1 MSDQKLFI
9 IAVTLWKLA
18 ALNPCISPR
27 ERDTLKQRLSQYHT
41 TVIEKVTILIT
52 FKCVSVTIF
61 MDLDQTFQKNWI
73 CMLHHFDK
81 VQDPVLD
88 PT

>member
-61 MDLDQTFQKNWI
+61 YGFGSDFPKELDLYATP
-73 CMLHHFDK
+73 L
-81 VQDPVLD
+81 
-88 PT
+88 